1 MQDVV
6 SRIPSGS
13 SQQLAAGA
21 DAAAA
26 LTGLLASLER
36 QVPSLAV
43 GNGALRGLPT
53 LNS

>member
-26 LTGLLASLER
+26 LTGLLVGLER
-36 QVPSLAV
+36 QGSGPAL
-43 GNGALRGLPT
+43 GNGLSRGLSA
-53 LNS
+53 LKA